1 MIGYYVHHHGR
12 GHETRMRCIA
22 EQLDLPVT
30 VLSTL
35 APRPDESLAWV
46 RLPRDDEDPAPADPT
61 AGGRLHWAPRHDLGL
76 AERSAVIASWI
87 AEASPELMVVDVS
100 VEVATLARLCGVP
113 VAVLAMPG
121 RRDDPPHTL
130 AYDLA
135 DLLVAPWP
143 EGVGVPVRW
152 PRAWVDKTV
161 FTGGISRFDGWPRP
175 VPAPATP
182 DAAPLPATAEHG
194 RGLVLWGA
202 GGGSVGHDVLASL
215 RRGTPGWHWEVAGLG
230 RQGRGRQGMGRQL
243 DAVATWCALSAA
255 DVVVTHGG
263 QNTVAE
269 VAAARRP
276 AVVVADERPFD
287 EQRSTVERLAR
298 AGLAATA
305 VGCPEPE
312 EWPRLLQAALAAD
325 PSRWSWWSPGDGAAR
340 AARALEEAVIAP
352 LSCVGQDTDPRSG
365 PDAGPDVR
373 REGAPEP
380 PR

>member
-175 VPAPATP
+175 VRAPATP

-215 RRGTPGWHWEVAGLG
+215 QRGAPGWHWEVAGL
-230 RQGRGRQGMGRQL
+230 GRQGMGRQL

-312 EWPRLLQAALAAD
+312 EWPRLLQTALAAD

-340 AARALEEAVIAP
+340 AACALEEAVIAP
-352 LSCVGQDTDPRSG
+352 LSCVGQDADTDSGPNAG